1 LGFDNYDIEEVEDAL
16 KEFVEEDV
24 VQKASREASRQ
35 DSRGNIDTNILKTVN
50 SADPQTFGNS
60 FVIDSSLI
68 ASVLDDNQN
77 VEVAA
82 YEEYDENREEF
93 NTNLMDP
100 TSQNAYGY
108 QPWQT
113 VPVSGNWIEAYTPEG
128 HLYYYNDQTGES
140 SWTLPTTAQ
149 APYDAAQQS
158 YDNSLAVQ
166 PYDEAAAYSYDP
178 NSYNTYGEYQSNDQ
192 NVYSYEQGA
201 PSTTIGPLTVPSEVY
216 KAYIYLFHLLTNTT
230 N

>member
-1 LGFDNYDIEEVEDAL
+1 MGFDDYDIEEVEDAL

-82 YEEYDENREEF
+82 YEDDESGGDF
-93 NTNLMDP
+93 NTNSIDP
-100 TSQNAYGY
+100 ASQNAYGY

-113 VPVSGNWIEAYTPEG
+113 GPVAGNWIEAYTPEG

-149 APYDAAQQS
+149 APYDVNAQQF

-192 NVYSYEQGA
+192 NAYSYEQGA

-216 KAYIYLFHLLTNTT
+216 KAYIYYIIY
-230 N
+230 